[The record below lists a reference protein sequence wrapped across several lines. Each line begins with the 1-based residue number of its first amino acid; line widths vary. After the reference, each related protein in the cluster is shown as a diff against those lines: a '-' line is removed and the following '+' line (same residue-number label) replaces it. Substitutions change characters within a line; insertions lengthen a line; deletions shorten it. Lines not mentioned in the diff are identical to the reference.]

1 MYIVELADA
10 FLLQLT
16 WAEWTLERM
25 RGTNARKIGL
35 KDARLFFKREPVCN
49 NDHSDE
55 AASDWIFGRS
65 RSKMSIKPLPVFRV
79 RFIERKTLISN
90 REKIEIYYINRNV
103 FSIGNQ
109 CFAFDEPNSGWRRC
123 SISQSWTAI
132 QDEFTLETR
141 FLYKPQIY

>member
-35 KDARLFFKREPVCN
+35 KDARLFLREPVSN

-55 AASDWIFGRS
+55 AASDEAAS
-65 RSKMSIKPLPVFRV
+65 
-79 RFIERKTLISN
+79 
-90 REKIEIYYINRNV
+90 
-103 FSIGNQ
+103 
-109 CFAFDEPNSGWRRC
+109 D
-123 SISQSWTAI
+123 
-132 QDEFTLETR
+132 
-141 FLYKPQIY
+141 